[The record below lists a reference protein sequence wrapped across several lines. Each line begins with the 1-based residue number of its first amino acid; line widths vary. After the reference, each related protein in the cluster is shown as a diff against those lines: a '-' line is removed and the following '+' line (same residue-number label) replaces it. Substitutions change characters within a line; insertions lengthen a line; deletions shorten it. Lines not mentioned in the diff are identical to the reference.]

1 MENLEI
7 SKKTC
12 ALSFKDQN
20 SCLLL
25 EGNKEYNVNM
35 SLQAYIN
42 YNCEYYGSSFEGR
55 IKGAKKSLG
64 MKYKLPIVIEESRE
78 IVFFPTKSYNS
89 EKCTWISLNNISK
102 YEGNSK
108 KTIITFNSG
117 IKKQYDISIESF
129 ENQMLRAT
137 KLLLTLKNRKLEL
150 K

>member
-12 ALSFKDQN
+12 ALSFKDEN

-25 EGNKEYNVNM
+25 EGNKEYDIKM
-35 SLQAYIN
+35 SLQDYIN

-55 IKGAKKSLG
+55 IKGSKNSLG

-89 EKCTWISLNNISK
+89 EKCTWIALNNISK

-108 KTIITFNSG
+108 NTTITFNSG
-117 IKKQYDISIESF
+117 IK
-129 ENQMLRAT
+129 
-137 KLLLTLKNRKLEL
+137 RKYEIYFKKKWEERRIVSL
-150 K
+150 